1 MEETLREATT
11 QEMNALRTAKDAEM
25 EKLSAAVQE
34 KEKALSEM
42 AAETEKQKAEIERLQ
57 ALNEE
62 LKNNA
67 KVAEKTSETA
77 KEIVDDDAKEKT
89 ADDTAKDSKPKK
101 EKEKA
106 KGKGKSKVKG
116 KGKGKG
122 KVKESAL
129 KEWMESK
136 EVYEKTLYTELL
148 SMNIEALKDV
158 KALSQSDLTV

>member
-1 MEETLREATT
+1 MG
-11 QEMNALRTAKDAEM
+11 NALRTAKDAEM
-25 EKLSAAVQE
+25 EKQSAVVNE

-62 LKNNA
+62 LK
-67 KVAEKTSETA
+67 TSETA
-77 KEIVDDDAKEKT
+77 KEIVDAKESVDDDAKEKT

-106 KGKGKSKVKG
+106 KGKGKSKGKG

-136 EVYEKTLYTELL
+136 EVYEKTLYAELI
-148 SMNIEALKDV
+148 S
-158 KALSQSDLTV
+158 

>member
-1 MEETLREATT
+1 MG
-11 QEMNALRTAKDAEM
+11 NALRTAKDAEM
-25 EKLSAAVQE
+25 EKQSAVVNE

-57 ALNEE
+57 ALNEQ
-62 LKNNA
+62 L
-67 KVAEKTSETA
+67 KTSETA

-106 KGKGKSKVKG
+106 KGKGKVKVKG

-129 KEWMESK
+129 KEWME
-136 EVYEKTLYTELL
+136 
-148 SMNIEALKDV
+148 
-158 KALSQSDLTV
+158 